1 MLWQTLAA
9 VAVAVALP
17 DSALESHGCALQ
29 INDVFEAASM
39 RVEWPGDASDEAV
52 ADAAAAVVDELP
64 LNARPAELED
74 EIRAAMWRTREDGC
88 GASVAGCVF
97 SDEGGCGRSWTSS
110 LALRRRPAETVA
122 GDVRPESTGRLE
134 IDNVVV
140 TARWTEIGRDLVVFA
155 SVYGGRTVSKRV
167 SWASRDRR
175 FGAALLAA
183 SYARSADVGAR
194 CGVDD
199 ASASASRRRQR
210 QRQRQRRVSV
220 SVGQRRPEAD
230 EGAPS
235 CTSVCFGCGT
245 RRICATSGRARRAAK
260 RSRSRPGTTLASR
273 ALAGPRVAYS
283 DDAVAAVPDGAHAE
297 AQLALAVEAFGDRL
311 RPKASVVVARTDVL
325 WADPTFLLSS
335 LRPSR
340 DGVHARYDLYHYAR
354 GATFV
359 RVFATALAF
368 ARRKTGT
375 RGVLPFE
382 AAVALAS
389 DFSTVRWWWLSL
401 PAAAFERTPSTV
413 AELKAA
419 LAARSDVVDATR
431 AGAPAVA
438 DTYDAHASL
447 LGQVLSGG
455 RVPERGL
462 APAPRPRRGRTSLRG
477 SRRGASRLAAN
488 RHAFNF
494 GADDDARPSDVETP
508 PPRAADA
515 ARRSD
520 L

>member
-97 SDEGGCGRSWTSS
+97 SDEG
-110 LALRRRPAETVA
+110 
-122 GDVRPESTGRLE
+122 
-134 IDNVVV
+134 
-140 TARWTEIGRDLVVFA
+140 
-155 SVYGGRTVSKRV
+155 
-167 SWASRDRR
+167 
-175 FGAALLAA
+175 AAA
-183 SYARSADVGAR
+183 
-194 CGVDD
+194 
-199 ASASASRRRQR
+199 
-210 QRQRQRRVSV
+210 
-220 SVGQRRPEAD
+220 
-230 EGAPS
+230 
-235 CTSVCFGCGT
+235 
-245 RRICATSGRARRAAK
+245 
-260 RSRSRPGTTLASR
+260 
-273 ALAGPRVAYS
+273 AYS

-375 RGVLPFE
+375 RGALPFE

-401 PAAAFERTPSTV
+401 PAAAFERTPRPSPSSRR
-413 AELKAA
+413 AGRPDAAGA
-419 LAARSDVVDATR
+419 LA
-431 AGAPAVA
+431 
-438 DTYDAHASL
+438 
-447 LGQVLSGG
+447 
-455 RVPERGL
+455 
-462 APAPRPRRGRTSLRG
+462 PRRGRATPAYWGKSCPEGACRNEAWLPHLVLG
-477 SRRGASRLAAN
+477 AGAPVCAAADAGASRLAAN

>member
-88 GASVAGCVF
+88 G
-97 SDEGGCGRSWTSS
+97 
-110 LALRRRPAETVA
+110 
-122 GDVRPESTGRLE
+122 
-134 IDNVVV
+134 
-140 TARWTEIGRDLVVFA
+140 
-155 SVYGGRTVSKRV
+155 
-167 SWASRDRR
+167 
-175 FGAALLAA
+175 
-183 SYARSADVGAR
+183 
-194 CGVDD
+194 
-199 ASASASRRRQR
+199 
-210 QRQRQRRVSV
+210 
-220 SVGQRRPEAD
+220 
-230 EGAPS
+230 
-235 CTSVCFGCGT
+235 
-245 RRICATSGRARRAAK
+245 RRAA
-260 RSRSRPGTTLASR
+260 
-273 ALAGPRVAYS
+273 AYS

-311 RPKASVVVARTDVL
+311 RPKASVVVPRTDVL

-368 ARRKTGT
+368 ARRKTA
-375 RGVLPFE
+375 R
-382 AAVALAS
+382 AAPCRSAAAAPP
-389 DFSTVRWWWLSL
+389 DFSTSD
-401 PAAAFERTPSTV
+401 AA
-413 AELKAA
+413 
-419 LAARSDVVDATR
+419 DATLAR
-431 AGAPAVA
+431 AAVA

-462 APAPRPRRGRTSLRG
+462 APARPRRGRTSMR
-477 SRRGASRLAAN
+477 SRAGAGPASPPTAPL
-488 RHAFNF
+488 NF

-508 PPRAADA
+508 PPAADA